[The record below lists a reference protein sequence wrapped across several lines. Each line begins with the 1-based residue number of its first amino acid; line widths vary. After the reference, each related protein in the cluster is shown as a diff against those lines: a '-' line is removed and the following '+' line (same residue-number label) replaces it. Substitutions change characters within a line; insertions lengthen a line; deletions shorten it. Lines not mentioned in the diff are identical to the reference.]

1 MDRSTQHRFRTT
13 KYAHVPDAAKFQKL
27 GRRRTAGSINIPHT
41 LASRHQHTN
50 AFVLRKKKKKNACP
64 TRLALMVKLRQGSTR
79 LTREALKNSAPANRG
94 QVNQHNGIR
103 HRASQGNNTTIIFE
117 PCRHICTPTCPVLT
131 AMLMFDRPTLVHQ
144 QPTAIRQISY
154 TFLQKL

>member
-50 AFVLRKKKKKNACP
+50 AFVLRKKKKKKK
-64 TRLALMVKLRQGSTR
+64 RLPYEIGTHGKTASRFNKTHTGSPQ
-79 LTREALKNSAPANRG
+79 KFCSC
-94 QVNQHNGIR
+94 QQ
-103 HRASQGNNTTIIFE
+103 RASEPTQRNTSPSLPGQQYNNYLRAVSTHLYSHLSCFN
-117 PCRHICTPTCPVLT
+117 
-131 AMLMFDRPTLVHQ
+131 
-144 QPTAIRQISY
+144 SY
-154 TFLQKL
+154 ADV